1 MGHDTRL
8 LNGLLA
14 VAILA
19 QVCAGQTLEPIHY
32 TVRIPQPR
40 THYVEVEAT
49 VPSAGQRE
57 VELKMAIW
65 TPYVIREF
73 ARNLEEVAAE
83 GGGGRSLQVEKYT
96 KNRWRI
102 QTGGAKGMLL
112 YAGDKIGNATIRVV
126 YKMSNPKGN
135 SGVFIR
141 IPMIPDSETYAIH
154 HGIEVQID
162 DQDDEWHCTGTL
174 YSMTKALARASKPS
188 PEWNTME
195 ITLDGLRT
203 IVHVNGV
210 LVTDYDGVG
219 AVPERKKQF
228 EPERGPRPETG
239 FIALQN
245 HDPTAVVTFKEISLE
260 PLKMK
265 KPKK

>member
-1 MGHDTRL
+1 MMRYVLILSL
-8 LNGLLA
+8 LFG
-14 VAILA
+14 
-19 QVCAGQTLEPIHY
+19 
-32 TVRIPQPR
+32 IP
-40 THYVEVEAT
+40 A
-49 VPSAGQRE
+49 
-57 VELKMAIW
+57 
-65 TPYVIREF
+65 F
-73 ARNLEEVAAE
+73 AE
-83 GGGGRSLQVEKYT
+83 GRKQLFNG
-96 KNRWRI
+96 KNMQGWKFVPRAEGDTGFSVSEGTI

-174 YSMTKALARASKPS
+174 YSMTKALARASKPA

-210 LVTDYDGVG
+210 LVTDYDGIG

-228 EPERGPRPETG
+228 EPERGPRPEIG
-239 FIALQN
+239 YIALQN
-245 HDPTAVVTFKEISLE
+245 HDPTAVVSFKEISLE

>member
-1 MGHDTRL
+1 MIRYVLILSL
-8 LNGLLA
+8 LFGIPVFADDRKQLFNGKN
-14 VAILA
+14 
-19 QVCAGQTLEPIHY
+19 LEGWKF
-32 TVRIPQPR
+32 VPR
-40 THYVEVEAT
+40 T
-49 VPSAGQRE
+49 
-57 VELKMAIW
+57 
-65 TPYVIREF
+65 
-73 ARNLEEVAAE
+73 E
-83 GGGGRSLQVEKYT
+83 GEGFSVSDGA
-96 KNRWRI
+96 I

-174 YSMTKALARASKPS
+174 YSMTKALARVSKPA

-195 ITLDGLRT
+195 ITLSGRRT

-210 LVTDYDGVG
+210 LITDYDGLG
-219 AVPERKKQF
+219 PVPERKKQY
-228 EPERGPRPETG
+228 EPERGARPETG
-239 FIALQN
+239 YIALQN
-245 HDPTAVVTFKEISLE
+245 HDPTAVVSFKEISLE
-260 PLKMK
+260 PLK